1 MVTGDGSFFRQ
12 DLLPI
17 YKYHAI
23 ICIRV
28 REITFVTLCNPNHTI
43 CTRINAFCSTI
54 GTAVNFCVTLSGY
67 INGILCISFK
77 FRTRTANVRYIR
89 DTNCIFRV
97 GIHHAIRNPNRS
109 IILCNDCGC
118 GCVCSIAVG
127 VVNGDFGQMQK
138 SIFTD
143 KIPLNG
149 CCRCGIA
156 INPNISTKQG

>member
-54 GTAVNFCVTLSGY
+54 GAAVNFCVTLSGY
-67 INGILCISFK
+67 INSILCIAFK
-77 FRTRTANVRYIR
+77 FRTRTANVRHIR

-97 GIHHAIRNPNRS
+97 GIHHTIRNPNCS
-109 IILCNDCGC
+109 IILCKDCGC
-118 GCVCSIAVG
+118 GCVCSIWTDAKIHFHRQ
-127 VVNGDFGQMQK
+127 NSLEWLLSLRHCHK
-138 SIFTD
+138 SEHLDQAGLMFC
-143 KIPLNG
+143 LE
-149 CCRCGIA
+149 
-156 INPNISTKQG
+156 